1 VIVGAGVEGVTAV
14 ELTPSYGNVN
24 AVLAE
29 SFTGW
34 KEKDIVSTRSN
45 DAKVC
50 QE

>member
-1 VIVGAGVEGVTAV
+1 VIVGVGVKGVTAI
-14 ELTPSYGNVN
+14 ELTPSYSNVN

-45 DAKVC
+45 DVKVC
-50 QE
+50 